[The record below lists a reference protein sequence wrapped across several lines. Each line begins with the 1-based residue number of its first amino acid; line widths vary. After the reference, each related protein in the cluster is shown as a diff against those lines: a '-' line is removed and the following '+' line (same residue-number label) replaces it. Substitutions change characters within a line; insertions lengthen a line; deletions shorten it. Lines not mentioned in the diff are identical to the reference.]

1 MEELVKQLG
10 SLIKSSQVGV
20 IVIAA
25 VVAVLF
31 GGALYGLVQAYTMGL
46 YG

>member
-1 MEELVKQLG
+1 MDEIIKHLASLVKA
-10 SLIKSSQVGV
+10 SQIGI
-20 IVIAA
+20 IVIGI

-31 GGALYGLVQAYTMGL
+31 GGALYGLVQAYTAGI